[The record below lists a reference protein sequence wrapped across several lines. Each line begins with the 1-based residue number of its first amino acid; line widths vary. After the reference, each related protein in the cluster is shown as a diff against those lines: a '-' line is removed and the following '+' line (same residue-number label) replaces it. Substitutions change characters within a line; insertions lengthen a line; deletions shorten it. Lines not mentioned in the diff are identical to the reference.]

1 MAMLRSFTSKCRKL
15 SQSNLNQL
23 VKSSQ
28 AIRSYHNRSS
38 TPFINNHKQI
48 NSTRSAYKYL
58 SSSYKAIL
66 STRSYNGGQ
75 QFVSPYQYHH
85 PLVYQNNG
93 PIEVHATT
101 IICVRKGEDV
111 VMCGDGQM
119 TIGTVVAK
127 PNGRKLRKLNND
139 KAVCGFAGKI
149 IITIHKSLYFAIM
162 RFLMEFDGNFE

>member
-15 SQSNLNQL
+15 SPSNLNQL

-38 TPFINNHKQI
+38 PFINRQI
-48 NSTRSAYKYL
+48 NSTSSAYKYL
-58 SSSYKAIL
+58 SSSYKPIL
-66 STRSYNGGQ
+66 ATRSYNGGQ
-75 QFVSPYQYHH
+75 QFVSPYQFHH

-127 PNGRKLRKLNND
+127 PNGRKLRKLNNE
-139 KAVCGFAGKI
+139 KAVCGFAG
-149 IITIHKSLYFAIM
+149 TLLSPLLFSCDNAIC
-162 RFLMEFDGNFE
+162 DGI